1 MGFLQEEGQVFNLCL
16 HGWTWG
22 IRNVFLKDAGFQ
34 YLKTNQDGSTPATGN
49 HTVDW
54 QILKANDEAIIR
66 ALSSIAACAPLALTV
81 DAPHFRQKF
90 TACHPD
96 PCLGVIVLYFF
107 RLVTIG
113 HHYNLFK
120 TSPTPGRNTSLSSS
134 RSCPPNASQIQNN
147 AAAITSYS
155 LRAVFHLTALL
166 TLTIFTPFLS
176 QLGS

>member
-107 RLVTIG
+107 DWSPLVTITTFSKHRLLPAETPVSLPLG
-113 HHYNLFK
+113 AAHPTPARFK
-120 TSPTPGRNTSLSSS
+120 TTLLPLHHIH
-134 RSCPPNASQIQNN
+134 C
-147 AAAITSYS
+147 
-155 LRAVFHLTALL
+155 ALC
-166 TLTIFTPFLS
+166 FT
-176 QLGS
+176 